1 MDEELLTLEN
11 QRLERLLRESRATL
25 LDDFAKAAMQG
36 WIATLAGK
44 DHPVYSERGCAIV
57 AKHAYELARAML
69 NEKERQAELAK
80 KSPG

>member
-1 MDEELLTLEN
+1 MDEELLKLEN
-11 QRLERLLRESRATL
+11 QRLERLLRESREDL
-25 LDDFAKAAMQG
+25 LDRFAIAAMQG
-36 WIATLAGK
+36 WVATLQDK
-44 DHPVYSERGCAIV
+44 DHPVYSERGCTIV